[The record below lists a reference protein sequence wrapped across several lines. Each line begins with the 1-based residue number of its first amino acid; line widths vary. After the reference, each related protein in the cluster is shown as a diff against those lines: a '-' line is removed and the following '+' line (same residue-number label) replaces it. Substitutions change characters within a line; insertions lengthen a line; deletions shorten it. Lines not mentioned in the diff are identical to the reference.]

1 MLHKFCPLFSTWP
14 FSFCH
19 NGQQTA
25 EIDLVKILARVVL
38 RELEKEVSILM
49 RPEKHIGQIKAA
61 FRSRDDN
68 SLPFS
73 KQERMAG
80 FRAQAN

>member
-1 MLHKFCPLFSTWP
+1 
-14 FSFCH
+14 
-19 NGQQTA
+19 
-25 EIDLVKILARVVL
+25 
-38 RELEKEVSILM
+38 M
-49 RPEKHIGQIKAA
+49 RPDMSTGQIKAE
-61 FRSRDDN
+61 FVSRDDN